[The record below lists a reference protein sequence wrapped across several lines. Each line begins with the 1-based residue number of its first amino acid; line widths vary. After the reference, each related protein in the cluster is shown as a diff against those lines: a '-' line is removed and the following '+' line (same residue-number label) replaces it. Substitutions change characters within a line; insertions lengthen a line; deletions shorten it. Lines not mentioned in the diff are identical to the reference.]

1 MLPAMK
7 TMLVALSLALV
18 LLPLGGCGSPE
29 ADVDNGTAA
38 NANGDSSGGEQGK
51 PKPPP
56 GPPPTI
62 GTYKLDVEALKKRFT
77 AAIDRELNSLE
88 HAMLKSFDEA
98 SGTVVLKDEAVFSMH
113 LGGAERADMEGTWTL
128 DEDKLKLTAGS
139 DVQVAR
145 LADGVITMVV
155 DDTPTGT
162 RTFIRQPDEPKDA
175 EEGKA
180 DQGKADQGKDNVK
193 K

>member
-175 EEGKA
+175 DEGK
-180 DQGKADQGKDNVK
+180 DDQGKDNVK

>member
-38 NANGDSSGGEQGK
+38 NANGDNSGGEQGK

-88 HAMLKSFDEA
+88 HAMLKSLDEA
-98 SGTVVLKDEAVFSMH
+98 SGAVVLKDEAVFSMH
-113 LGGAERADMEGTWTL
+113 LGGAERTDMEGTWTL

-175 EEGKA
+175 EEGK
-180 DQGKADQGKDNVK
+180 DDQGKDKVK

>member
-7 TMLVALSLALV
+7 TMLVALSLSLV
-18 LLPLGGCGSPE
+18 LLGGCGSPE

-38 NANGDSSGGEQGK
+38 NANGDNSDGEQGK

-88 HAMLKSFDEA
+88 NAMLQGLDEA

-113 LGGAERADMEGTWTL
+113 LGGDERGDMEGTWTL
-128 DEDKLKLTAGS
+128 DEDKLKLTAGPN
-139 DVQVAR
+139 VQVAR

-155 DDTPTGT
+155 DDSPTGT
-162 RTFIRQPDEPKDA
+162 RTFIRQKDEPKDA
-175 EEGKA
+175 DEGK
-180 DQGKADQGKDNVK
+180 DKVK